1 MFVKLSVVPGC
12 THSSLSSQNMKLKV
26 GVGAHCFLTSLVSTA
41 SRTCHVSHNSLAPM
55 LLALVVLPFLEN
67 RLFPPMDSSCA
78 AASEVFESLAL
89 SKGKTVGIPHSEASE
104 GTACCPL
111 SLISETALPLLV
123 SGFLHP
129 PELGPNNSLPKG
141 LQRTAR
147 ERIYHKELKIMV
159 RG

>member
-12 THSSLSSQNMKLKV
+12 THSSLSQNMKLKV
-26 GVGAHCFLTSLVSTA
+26 GVGVHCFLTSLVTA
-41 SRTCHVSHNSLAPM
+41 SPTCHVSHNSLAPM
-55 LLALVVLPFLEN
+55 LLALVLPFLEC
-67 RLFPPMDSSCA
+67 RLFPPMASSCA

>member
-55 LLALVVLPFLEN
+55 LLALVLPFLEC
-67 RLFPPMDSSCA
+67 RLFPPMASSCA
-78 AASEVFESLAL
+78 AASEVFESLSL

-104 GTACCPL
+104 GMACCPL
-111 SLISETALPLLV
+111 SLISEDVLPLLV

-129 PELGPNNSLPKG
+129 PEHGPNNSLPKG
-141 LQRTAR
+141 LQRT
-147 ERIYHKELKIMV
+147 EKKLKRV
-159 RG
+159 

>member
-1 MFVKLSVVPGC
+1 M
-12 THSSLSSQNMKLKV
+12 
-26 GVGAHCFLTSLVSTA
+26 A
-41 SRTCHVSHNSLAPM
+41 
-55 LLALVVLPFLEN
+55 
-67 RLFPPMDSSCA
+67 SSCA

-147 ERIYHKELKIMV
+147 ERIYHKELKIMKWGWRKRKRKKKEKAV
-159 RG
+159 DGKELRGPWSLSMMKAEQ